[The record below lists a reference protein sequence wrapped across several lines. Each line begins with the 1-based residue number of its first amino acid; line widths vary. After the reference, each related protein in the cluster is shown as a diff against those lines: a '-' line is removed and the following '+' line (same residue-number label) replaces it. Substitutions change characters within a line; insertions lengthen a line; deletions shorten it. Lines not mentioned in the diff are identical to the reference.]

1 MKKFIYNNLGILIYA
16 SLLLF
21 TILVSILEKINA

>member
-1 MKKFIYNNLGILIYA
+1 MKKFIYNNLGMILIS

-21 TILVSILEKINA
+21 TILASILEKIAQ